1 MTKWIAAS
9 VFALALAFATAPAG
23 ATGPEQVEQ
32 LEPEGGEWQA
42 ELSLLA
48 SHGAAAEPSF
58 QLLRGLNDAVAVG
71 VEIEGDGAAI
81 ESFSP
86 TILYRIGDR
95 ATRVSVG
102 MVGQVE
108 LATDL
113 ELVGAEARLILERQA
128 QRWWAQGNL
137 IVNAERETGQFTST
151 LAYSWRISR
160 ALGQAMWLGG
170 EGSGQVARLGGSARA
185 ERGHYAGP
193 ALTIVHDLHSGGEIE
208 LNASFLRRVAGE
220 GPRGTLVLSA
230 QIGL

>member
-1 MTKWIAAS
+1 MVARFS
-9 VFALALAFATAPAG
+9 VAWAIALAAAMAPAS
-23 ATGPEQVEQ
+23 AAGPEQVEQ

-48 SHGAAAEPSF
+48 SHDGAAEPSF
-58 QLLRGLNDAVAVG
+58 QLLRGVNDSVAIG

-95 ATRVSVG
+95 NAGVSVG

-108 LATDL
+108 LVPDL
-113 ELVGAEARLILERQA
+113 EPVGAEARLIVERQA

-137 IVNAERETGQFTST
+137 IVHAEREAGQSTST

-160 ALGQAMWLGG
+160 ALGKALWLGG
-170 EGSGQVARLGGSARA
+170 EGSGQVARLGGSARV
-185 ERGHYAGP
+185 ERGQYVGP
-193 ALTIVHDLHSGGEIE
+193 ALTIVHDLRSGTEIE

-220 GPRGTLVLSA
+220 GPRGAFVLSA